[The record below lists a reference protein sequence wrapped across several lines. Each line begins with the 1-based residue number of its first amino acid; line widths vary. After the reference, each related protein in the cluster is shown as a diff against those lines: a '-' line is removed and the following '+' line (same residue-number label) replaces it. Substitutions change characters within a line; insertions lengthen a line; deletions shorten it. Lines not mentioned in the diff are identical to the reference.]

1 MTPWRIGSIQR
12 EVQATAEA
20 VEATGQDDHGSMEGF
35 LGEAAAATVA
45 AEATASSAPTRL
57 RIVKLCVPFFYY
69 VPIIW

>member
-20 VEATGQDDHGSMEGF
+20 VEATGHDDHGSMEGF
-35 LGEAAAATVA
+35 LGEAAAA
-45 AEATASSAPTRL
+45 ASSAPTRL